1 MPRTNLFTKMI
12 LILILMWIPVALL
25 YGYSNKTTTEVL
37 KQELGESNS
46 NQLGFFQSQVNTDI
60 EMLSSWPNLL
70 IHDPD
75 IESFRKLYVNGG
87 YFNLDEINLVKRIQ
101 NKLSI
106 QESSSNWQS
115 RLSLYSP
122 SLGRVIFEN
131 DARSY
136 DPTALQE
143 EIKPGWQ
150 VRRDKD
156 GDEDIF
162 RFSWFTVAP
171 YGIADPALNAETI
184 IELEFDS
191 RNIQNMLDKF
201 KTDGRHDPF
210 YYRQDMGVI
219 YNRTS
224 DRDLTGRLLE
234 NLNASPLPDS
244 DNLTVGLDGEPYMV
258 SIALSKETGW
268 YLIDYMPMADML
280 TPIRKSN
287 LLFYSSILT
296 LLVMGSVAAY
306 LLYVQV
312 QIPIRQLIRGFQR
325 LEQEEYSV
333 RIRPKGKNEFSF
345 LSERFNQMVGQIQN
359 LFEHVY
365 LEQLHVKEARLK
377 QLQSQINPHFF
388 YNCLSFVTSMAK
400 LGRMDAVVAMSHSL
414 SRYYRYT
421 TRQERE
427 LVPLREETEFVRHY
441 LEIQKMRMNRL
452 DYMIELPEDMLN
464 LYVPPLI
471 LQPLVENAVIHG
483 IEPQAEAG
491 LIRIFGSLENGG
503 VSLTVEDNGRGLD
516 PAGRTR
522 LERRLA
528 EPMSEETGCGLWNVN
543 QRLQLRC
550 GREAGVRT
558 SESTLGGLAVTLNW
572 NEGKPEAA
580 EGDKGA
586 EWRQSV

>member
-12 LILILMWIPVALL
+12 VILILMWIPVAFL
-25 YGYSNKTTTEVL
+25 YGYSNKTTTDVL
-37 KQELGESNS
+37 RQELGESNR
-46 NQLGFFQSQVNTDI
+46 NQLVFFQNQVNTDI
-60 EMLSSWPNLL
+60 ELLASWPNLL

-87 YFNLDEINLVKRIQ
+87 YFDLDEINLVKRIQ

-106 QESSSNWQS
+106 QESSSNWTS
-115 RLSLYSP
+115 RLHLYSP
-122 SLGRVIFEN
+122 SLRRVVSEN
-131 DARSY
+131 DAASY
-136 DPTALQE
+136 DPARLQA

-150 VRRDKD
+150 VTPAKD
-156 GDEDIF
+156 GNEDIF

-171 YGIADPALNAETI
+171 YGVQNPSLNAETI
-184 IELEFDS
+184 VELEFDS

-210 YYRQDMGVI
+210 YYRADMGVI

-224 DRDLTGRLLE
+224 DRTLTDRLLGK
-234 NLNASPLPDS
+234 LNASPMPDS
-244 DNLTVGLDGEPYMV
+244 DNLTVRLEGEPYMV
-258 SIALSKETGW
+258 SIVLSKETGW

-280 TPIRKSN
+280 APIKKSN
-287 LLFYSSILT
+287 LLFYSSIVT
-296 LLVMGSVAAY
+296 LLVMGSAAAY
-306 LLYVQV
+306 MLYVQI

-325 LEQEEYSV
+325 LESEDYAV
-333 RIRPKGKNEFSF
+333 RIRAKGRNEFSF
-345 LSERFNQMVGQIQN
+345 LSDRFNRMVAQIQN

-427 LVPLREETEFVRHY
+427 LVPLREEVEFVRHY

-452 DYMIELPEDMLN
+452 DYGIELPEAMMD
-464 LYVPPLI
+464 LYVPPLL

-483 IEPQAEAG
+483 IEPHAEAG
-491 LIRIFGSLENGG
+491 SIVITGSLNQDGD
-503 VSLTVEDNGRGLD
+503 VVLTVEDNGGGLD
-516 PAGRTR
+516 EPGRQELDR
-522 LERRLA
+522 SLA

-558 SESTLGGLAVTLNW
+558 EQSPLGGLAVTLQW
-572 NEGKPEAA
+572 NEQHHKEDQKDEPL
-580 EGDKGA
+580 
-586 EWRQSV
+586 RRPV

>member
-1 MPRTNLFTKMI
+1 MPRANLFTKMI

-25 YGYSNKTTTEVL
+25 YGYSNKTTTDVL
-37 KQELGESNS
+37 RQELGESNR
-46 NQLGFFQSQVNTDI
+46 NQLAFFQSQVNTNI
-60 EMLSSWPNLL
+60 EMLASWPNLL

-75 IESFRKLYVNGG
+75 IESFRKLYTNGG

-106 QESSSNWQS
+106 QESSSNWKS
-115 RLSLYSP
+115 RLHLYSP
-122 SLGRVIFEN
+122 SLRRVVSEN
-131 DARSY
+131 DARAY
-136 DPTALQE
+136 DPAELQAQ
-143 EIKPGWQ
+143 IKPGWQ
-150 VRRDKD
+150 VNRAKD
-156 GDEDIF
+156 GSEDIF

-171 YGIADPALNAETI
+171 YGIDNPALKAETI
-184 IELEFDS
+184 VELEFDS

-210 YYRQDMGVI
+210 YYREDMGVI
-219 YNRTS
+219 YNRS
-224 DRDLTGRLLE
+224 SEHELTGQLLKK
-234 NLNASPLPDS
+234 LKRSPLPES
-244 DNLTVGLDGEPYMV
+244 DNLTVDIDGDSYMV

-280 TPIRKSN
+280 EPIRKSN
-287 LLFYSSILT
+287 LLFYSAILT

-312 QIPIRQLIRGFQR
+312 QIPIRQLIRGFQK
-325 LEQEEYSV
+325 LEQEDYAV
-333 RIRPKGKNEFSF
+333 RIKPKGRNEFSF
-345 LSERFNQMVGQIQN
+345 LSDRFNRMVDKIQN

-427 LVPLREETEFVRHY
+427 LVPLREEVEFVQHY
-441 LEIQKMRMNRL
+441 LEIQKMRMSRL
-452 DYMIELPEDMLN
+452 DYTVDLPSALLD
-464 LYVPPLI
+464 LYVPPLM

-483 IEPQAEAG
+483 IEPHAEAG
-491 LIRIFGSLENGG
+491 MIRISGLLDAAGSVVLR
-503 VSLTVEDNGRGLD
+503 VEDNGGGLEESERAKLD
-516 PAGRTR
+516 
-522 LERRLA
+522 RRLA

-543 QRLQLRC
+543 QRLQLRG

-558 SESTLGGLAVTLNW
+558 EESELGGLTVLLKW
-572 NEGKPEAA
+572 NENAVKESDGE
-580 EGDKGA
+580 ETL
-586 EWRQSV
+586 RRRSV